1 MNTTTIKSKSVYFPT
16 ELWDEIKSYMITPP
30 EPPLV
35 RCMNVSTEWC
45 RRVLPDLSKK
55 EVAKQLRDWSSE
67 DTPKFNEMTDPSN
80 NRYKRTRRE
89 ELCVLLAYA
98 IHDKIRNAL
107 GEWGVLYNYNEFDY
121 MGWNPKKNINPAILI
136 AYRETY
142 KMMKRHIKL
151 AL

>member
-98 IHDKIRNAL
+98 IHDKIRNAHKTKDV
-107 GEWGVLYNYNEFDY
+107 W
-121 MGWNPKKNINPAILI
+121 
-136 AYRETY
+136 
-142 KMMKRHIKL
+142 KRIKEKHVY
-151 AL
+151 